1 MTRPLLK
8 RIPLLR
14 QLLHARDD
22 LRELRAIAEL
32 QLRLD
37 KELLTANLLA
47 QPKYQDPKRL
57 NRHEAQVFSQNGED
71 GVIAEIFARIG
82 VVDRVFVEFGAG
94 DGMENN
100 TTYLLF
106 QGWSGFWFE
115 GDESNVQAI
124 RESFEQA
131 VRKNRLVV
139 AREFLTAEQ
148 AAEILSKHQVP
159 REFDLLS
166 LDIDR
171 NTSWIWRNLGDFRPR
186 VVVIEYNASIPP
198 HDEWEVAYRA
208 DATWDG
214 TVYFGVG
221 LRTLQK
227 IGEKLG
233 YVLVGCELSG
243 TNAFFVRNDL
253 TLDKFSAPFS
263 AEHYHEPPR
272 YFLRR
277 TWGHRRAFNENC
289 P

>member
-1 MTRPLLK
+1 
-8 RIPLLR
+8 
-14 QLLHARDD
+14 
-22 LRELRAIAEL
+22 LRAIAEL

-37 KELLTANLLA
+37 KELLTASLLA

-100 TTYLLF
+100 TTYLLS
-106 QGWSGFWFE
+106 QRWSGFWFE

-124 RESFEQA
+124 SESFEQA

-139 AREFLTAEQ
+139 AREFFTAER

-214 TVYFGVG
+214 TVYFGAG
-221 LRTLQK
+221 LRNLQK

-263 AEHYHEPPR
+263 AEHHHEPPR

>member
-8 RIPLLR
+8 IPLLR

-22 LRELRAIAEL
+22 LRELRAVAEL

-47 QPKYQDPKRL
+47 QSKYQDPKRL

-71 GVIAEIFARIG
+71 GIIAEIFARIG
-82 VVDRVFVEFGAG
+82 VVDRIFVEFGAG

-100 TTYLLF
+100 TAYLLF
-106 QGWSGFWFE
+106 QGWSGFWFDGE
-115 GDESNVQAI
+115 EFNVQAI
-124 RESFEQA
+124 RKSFEQA
-131 VRKNRLVV
+131 ARKNRLAV
-139 AREFLTAEQ
+139 AREFFTAER
-148 AAEILSKHQVP
+148 AAEILSQHQVP

-186 VVVIEYNASIPP
+186 VVVTEYNASIPP
-198 HDEWEVAYRA
+198 QDEWEIAYRA

-214 TVYFGVG
+214 TLYFGAG

-227 IGEKLG
+227 IGERLG

-253 TLDKFSAPFS
+253 ALDKFSAPFS
-263 AEHYHEPPR
+263 AKNHYEPPR

-277 TWGHRRAFNENC
+277 TWGHRRAFNDNC

>member
-8 RIPLLR
+8 IPLLR
-14 QLLHARDD
+14 QLLHARED
-22 LRELRAIAEL
+22 LRELRAAAEL

-47 QPKYQDPKRL
+47 QSKYQDPKRL

-71 GVIAEIFARIG
+71 GVIAEIFGRIG
-82 VVDRVFVEFGAG
+82 VVDRVFVELGAG
-94 DGMENN
+94 NGMENN

-106 QGWSGFWFE
+106 QGWSGFWFDGE
-115 GDESNVQAI
+115 ESNVQAI
-124 RESFEQA
+124 RKSFEQA
-131 VRKNRLVV
+131 ARKNRLAV
-139 AREFLTAEQ
+139 AREFFTAER
-148 AAEILSKHQVP
+148 AAEILSQHRVP

-171 NTSWIWRNLGDFRPR
+171 NTSWIWRNLGEFRPR

-198 HDEWEVAYRA
+198 QDEWEIAYCA

-214 TVYFGVG
+214 TLYFGAG
-221 LRTLQK
+221 LRSLQK

-243 TNAFFVRNDL
+243 TNAFFVRKDL
-253 TLDKFSAPFS
+253 ASDKFSAPFS
-263 AEHYHEPPR
+263 AENHYEPPR
-272 YFLRR
+272 YFLSR
-277 TWGHRRAFNENC
+277 TWGHRRAFSDNR